1 MITVNGLP
9 VHTCAMEQNHQ
20 SQIIRSVKMEE
31 GARSSLFLVAQIDVP
46 LDVLPFL
53 MVFPQ

>member
-1 MITVNGLP
+1 MIAVNKLP

-20 SQIIRSVKMEE
+20 SQTIRSVKMEE
-31 GARSSLFLVAQIDVP
+31 GARPSLFLVAQIDVP

-53 MVFPQ
+53 MVFPR